1 MSSLPDRNDDEPS
14 DPQRIAVRVPATGN
28 SASVLTVSLWL
39 VEIGEWVEA
48 GDRVVELLI
57 PGITWDVASPVAGQL
72 DEIVSNAGARVRP
85 GDVLGWLKSRGGDSN
100 AP

>member
-1 MSSLPDRNDDEPS
+1 VSSLPDRNDDEQS

-57 PGITWDVASPVAGQL
+57 PG
-72 DEIVSNAGARVRP
+72 NAGARVRP
-85 GDVLGWLKSRGGDSN
+85 GDVLGWLKSRGDDSN